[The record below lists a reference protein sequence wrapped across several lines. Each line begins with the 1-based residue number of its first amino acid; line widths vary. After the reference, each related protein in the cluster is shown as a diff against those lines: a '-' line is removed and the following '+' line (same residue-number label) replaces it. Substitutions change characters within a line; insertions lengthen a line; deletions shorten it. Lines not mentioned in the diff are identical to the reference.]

1 MASRSCWSTRP
12 ARSTRTR
19 RSPSSCARRGTRAPT
34 MSADQGPWPTEL
46 RVNRADKR
54 LTVTFDDGARFE
66 LPAELLR
73 VESPS
78 AEVKGHGPGQKT
90 IVAGRRHVGIMDLE
104 PVGNYA
110 VRIMF
115 DDLHNTGMYSW
126 RYLYH
131 LGQNQERL
139 WSAYLDA
146 LARQGLSR
154 EP

>member
-1 MASRSCWSTRP
+1 
-12 ARSTRTR
+12 
-19 RSPSSCARRGTRAPT
+19 

-46 RVNRADKR
+46 RVNRAEKR
-54 LTVTFDDGARFE
+54 LTVSFDDGARFE

-110 VRIMF
+110 VRIIF

-139 WSAYLDA
+139 WADYLTA
-146 LARQGLSR
+146 LEERGLSR
-154 EP
+154 DP